1 MGRKGL
7 RKVSRNSASS
17 IGNGMMRLGPQQ
29 RAQHEQ
35 EGVRLALPVWTD
47 QGSLGCGMISLSSL
61 ELWRK
66 GDLDSLS
73 K

>member
-1 MGRKGL
+1 
-7 RKVSRNSASS
+7 
-17 IGNGMMRLGPQQ
+17 MRLGPQQ